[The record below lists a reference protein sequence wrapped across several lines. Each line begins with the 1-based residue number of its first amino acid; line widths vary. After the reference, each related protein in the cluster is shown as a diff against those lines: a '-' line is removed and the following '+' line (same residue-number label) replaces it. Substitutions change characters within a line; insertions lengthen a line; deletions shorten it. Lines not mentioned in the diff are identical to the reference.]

1 MRYKEHI
8 ENIKLN
14 KGELAF
20 AQHILNKRHQ
30 YVPMTEIMVM
40 VEHANKGN
48 LMNIKEH
55 FYFIILINLT
65 N

>member
-1 MRYKEHI
+1 
-8 ENIKLN
+8 
-14 KGELAF
+14 
-20 AQHILNKRHQ
+20 
-30 YVPMTEIMVM
+30 MVM

-65 N
+65 NW